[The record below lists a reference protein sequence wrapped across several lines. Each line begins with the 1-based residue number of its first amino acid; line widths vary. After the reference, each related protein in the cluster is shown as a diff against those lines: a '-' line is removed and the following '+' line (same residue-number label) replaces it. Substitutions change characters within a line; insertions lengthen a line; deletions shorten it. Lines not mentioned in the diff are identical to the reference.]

1 MILYSVNNTTEAGTS
16 VTT

>member
-1 MILYSVNNTTEAGTS
+1 MILYSVNNTTEAGTR